1 MAELA
6 DIKSKLVFDV
16 INASGG
22 FYRMPVEPE
31 HHSRINVP
39 FRITKGGVVSDT
51 LEAQFLKE
59 AAEHGL
65 LALKGHRSV
74 GGIRAS
80 LYNAVT
86 VEQTYRLHHF
96 MEEFMKRNRD

>member
-22 FYRMPVEPE
+22 FYSMPVDLE
-31 HHSRINVP
+31 HRSRINIP
-39 FRITKGGVVSDT
+39 FRVTRGGVASDE
-51 LEAQFLKE
+51 LEAKFLKE
-59 AAEHGL
+59 AAEQGL

-96 MEEFMKRNRD
+96 MEEFMRRNRD